1 MKFDQVAT
9 SIGKVARAAALKK
22 FQGLTLELGV
32 REDNEHVGSGLG
44 GNNAQL
50 FGLMSLRHELVSD
63 PNLTIDYDNHRV
75 RWGYEWLDSS
85 KRKAQRYELDAKLPV
100 PRTATFDDVRND
112 PRFAYGPNIANLD
125 LLLFA
130 SKLCQDLATDLD
142 NGIENKITPTAMAL
156 SGFPQEIILVAV
168 RRYIQIER
176 LVRHNLDEH
185 KEFGR
190 ILHTISKEM
199 DN

>member
-63 PNLTIDYDNHRV
+63 PNLTIEYDHGRV
-75 RWGYEWLDSS
+75 RWGYEWLDST
-85 KRKAQRYELDAKLPV
+85 KRKTLRYELDAKLPV
-100 PRTATFDDVRND
+100 PKTATMDDVRKD
-112 PRFAYGPNIANLD
+112 PRFAYGPNVANLD

-130 SKLCQDLATDLD
+130 CQLCADLSKDLD
-142 NGIENKITPTAMAL
+142 NGILAVSPFPGP
-156 SGFPQEIILVAV
+156 SG
-168 RRYIQIER
+168 
-176 LVRHNLDEH
+176 
-185 KEFGR
+185 
-190 ILHTISKEM
+190 SKS
-199 DN
+199 